1 MGGYGEFST
10 EKSGYGWIWIRP
22 NGVEWRISEFCPVK
36 GLVISNLVCAIFP
49 VFVRFILE
57 NVSGFYTNHLFWQT
71 IPSIDDSMG
80 EEITWPGRRF
90 AVCSFDDIEA
100 YFCDIC
106 DVSAPDTNAS
116 TLWNMWTCSSAGEFL
131 FPVGKLREPTRGPS
145 WRNRTSVKVKVMI
158 RGTFTF
164 CQNQRG
170 FELLARRFSGQ

>member
-1 MGGYGEFST
+1 MGGYGEFSN
-10 EKSGYGWIWIRP
+10 EKSGYGWIPMDPAERG
-22 NGVEWRISEFCPVK
+22 GVEWSQNFAPWRA
-36 GLVISNLVCAIFP
+36 LVISNLVCAIFP
-49 VFVRFILE
+49 VFVEFILE
-57 NVSGFYTNHLFWQT
+57 TVSGFHTNHLFWQA

-131 FPVGKLREPTRGPS
+131 FPVGKLRKPTRGPS
-145 WRNRTSVKVKVMI
+145 WRNRTSVKVKVLI
-158 RGTFTF
+158 RGIFTF
-164 CQNQRG
+164 CQNQQA
-170 FELLARRFSGQ
+170 LNS